1 MEENV
6 VSPNNEQDQDWREK
20 LEAARQEAAQNH
32 DKYLRALAES
42 ENMRKRLERLCED
55 RMWQEKKRLLTHFLG
70 IADHLEEALRY
81 ADANDPL
88 GAGIQITYQQMLKS
102 LSQEGVQPL
111 PSVGEMFDPSIHEA
125 VDLTNNGDGTSNQ
138 ITNAY
143 QKGYML
149 GGRLLRPARVQVNR
163 PD

>member
-1 MEENV
+1 MEENT
-6 VSPNNEQDQDWREK
+6 VSPHGEQDQDWKEK
-20 LEAARQEAAQNH
+20 LEAAQQEAAQNH

-55 RMWQEKKRLLTHFLG
+55 RMWQEKKRLLIHFLE

-81 ADANDPL
+81 ADADNQL
-88 GAGIQITYQQMLKS
+88 GAGIRITYQQMQKF

-111 PSVGEMFDPSIHEA
+111 LSMGEMFDPSIHEA
-125 VDLTNNGDGTSNQ
+125 VDLTNNGAGAPNQ
-138 ITNAY
+138 ITNEY

-149 GGRLLRPARVQVNR
+149 DGHLLRPARVQVNR
-163 PD
+163 LD

>member
-6 VSPNNEQDQDWREK
+6 VSTDNEPNQDWIEK

-42 ENMRKRLERLCED
+42 ENMRKRMERLCED

-81 ADANDPL
+81 VKTDDPL
-88 GAGIQITYQQMLKS
+88 GAGIQITYQQMQKL
-102 LSQEGVQPL
+102 LGQEGIQPL
-111 PSVGEMFDPSIHEA
+111 PSVGEMFDPNIHEA
-125 VDLTNNGDGTSNQ
+125 VDLTNNGGGTPNQ
-138 ITNAY
+138 ITNEY
-143 QKGYML
+143 QRGYTL
-149 GGRLLRPARVQVNR
+149 DGRLLRPARVQVNR
-163 PD
+163 PS